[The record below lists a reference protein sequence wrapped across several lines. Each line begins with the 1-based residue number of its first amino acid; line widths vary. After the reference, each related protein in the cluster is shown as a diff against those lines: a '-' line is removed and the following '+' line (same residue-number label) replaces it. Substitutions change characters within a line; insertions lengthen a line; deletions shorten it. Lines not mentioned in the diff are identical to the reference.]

1 MQPAHQKANKVCP
14 LPSSGMIR
22 KAKQSTK
29 KHKVS
34 FEEASTVFADPLSLT
49 IPDPLH
55 SEEEDRFVTMGMS
68 IKGRLLAVVHTERG
82 DAIRI
87 ISARLATSRERRA
100 YERGEDLYQG

>member
-1 MQPAHQKANKVCP
+1 MP
-14 LPSSGMIR
+14 LTFEWDEK
-22 KAKQSTK
+22 KAKRNIR

-34 FEEASTVFADPLSLT
+34 FEEATTIFADLLSLT

-68 IKGRLLAVVHTERG
+68 IKGRLLVVVHTERG

-87 ISARLATSRERRA
+87 ISARLATPRERRA
-100 YERGEDLYQG
+100 YERGEDLYEG